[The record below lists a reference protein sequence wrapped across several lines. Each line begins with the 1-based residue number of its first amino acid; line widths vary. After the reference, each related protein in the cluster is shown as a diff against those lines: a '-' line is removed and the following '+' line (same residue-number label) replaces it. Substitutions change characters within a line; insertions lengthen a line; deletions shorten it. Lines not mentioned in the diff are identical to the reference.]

1 MHLKYPNITQKCL
14 FKNTFG
20 KFKNTYSP
28 FKQIGDK
35 VEEQKRPRTNVL
47 LFPSLTLLLIT
58 SVIRDARGHV
68 YELKCTKLDLQHY
81 PS

>member
-1 MHLKYPNITQKCL
+1 M
-14 FKNTFG
+14 
-20 KFKNTYSP
+20 
-28 FKQIGDK
+28 
-35 VEEQKRPRTNVL
+35 EEQKRPRMNVL

-58 SVIRDARGHV
+58 SVIRDARGHI